1 VQQLRV
7 GFIGLGL
14 MGKPMALNVLKAGF
28 PLVVH
33 NRSRGKVDELVAAG
47 ASAATSPAD
56 LTGRV
61 DVVLS
66 CLSKPPDVR
75 SVYLGADGVVGAA
88 TDSQILVDMSTIDVE
103 THREIAAAARER
115 GAAYMDAP
123 VSGGTGGARDGTL
136 SIMCGGDPET
146 FERARPVL
154 SAMGKNLYLIGKV
167 GSGAV
172 VKLINNMMGSINA
185 LGVSEGLVL
194 GAKAGIDPDLLLDVL
209 LTSSGTSRALEG
221 ARTSILARNFDPG
234 FAIDLMAKDV
244 RLATELAQQLGLRLL
259 AGSLANQVLVEAIA
273 AGLGKL
279 STPAQIQ
286 VLERNAGAEVRTRRV
301 ESRD

>member
-1 VQQLRV
+1 MEQLRV

-33 NRSRGKVDELVAAG
+33 NRSRGKVDQLVSLG
-47 ASAATSPAD
+47 AESASSPAD

-66 CLSKPPDVR
+66 CLPKPPDVEQ
-75 SVYLGADGVVGAA
+75 VYLGHEGVVSSARSG
-88 TDSQILVDMSTIDVE
+88 QILVDMSTIDRQ
-103 THREIAAAARER
+103 THEKVAAAAQTR

-123 VSGGTGGARDGTL
+123 VSGGTGGAIAGTL
-136 SIMCGGDPET
+136 SIMCGGDQTT
-146 FERARPVL
+146 FERSRPVL
-154 SAMGKNLYLIGKV
+154 EAMGKNLYLVGPV

-185 LGVSEGLVL
+185 MGVTEGLVM
-194 GAKAGIDPDLLLDVL
+194 GAKAGIDPALLVEILM
-209 LTSSGTSRALEG
+209 TSSGTSRTLEG
-221 ARTSILARNFDPG
+221 ARGSILAGNFEPG

-244 RLATELAQQLGLRLL
+244 RLANELAQQLGVRLL
-259 AGSLANQVLVEAIA
+259 AGSLANQVLLEAVA
-273 AGLGKL
+273 AGLGPL
-279 STPAQIQ
+279 TTSAQIQ
-286 VLERNAGAEVRTRRV
+286 VLERLSGVKVRDG
-301 ESRD
+301 ESRSN